1 MLSRLICKYSVGSQY
16 LSTPEANAN
25 LLKKFGIINPTIY
38 RNLTYNFFK
47 DSVPEYY

>member
-1 MLSRLICKYSVGSQY
+1 MLTRFISKYFIGSHY

-38 RNLTYNFFK
+38 RNLT
-47 DSVPEYY
+47 